1 MLMLTLSVRLPT
13 AFPST
18 TPTPPA
24 TLTMLES
31 SLALTTATD
40 VSLATE
46 LLETVASIVD
56 TTMEPTLDIP
66 VPTTA
71 KFTLSSHPYLLE
83 KITQLL
89 RFISHLLVF
98 LK

>member
-1 MLMLTLSVRLPT
+1 MLMPTPSARLPT
-13 AFPST
+13 VFPST

-24 TLTMLES
+24 TPTTSES
-31 SLALTTATD
+31 SPVWTTATD
-40 VSLATE
+40 VFLATE
-46 LLETVASIVD
+46 PSETVASIVD

-98 LK
+98 L

>member
-1 MLMLTLSVRLPT
+1 MLMPT
-13 AFPST
+13 PSARSPTVFPST

-24 TLTMLES
+24 IPTTLES

-40 VSLATE
+40 VFLATE
-46 LLETVASIVD
+46 PSETVASMVD
-56 TTMEPTLDIP
+56 TIMEPMLDTP

-89 RFISHLLVF
+89 RF
-98 LK
+98 KK